1 MTSNEIAETDA
12 SALKWESLDFG
23 ARNRL
28 VELISSGMPT
38 VMMADFLGVQPNEL
52 QQLLE
57 CNELKQLIAKREAEE
72 RLMSMNSASQWD
84 VVENI
89 ALKNVLAELKSRPD
103 PEYSLRAA
111 MVANKAIRQHKNQ
124 GVNVV
129 EKLAEGGKTITLQL
143 SQNVVNQLQQTVQ
156 QTQVNVQ
163 LPQHDMKMQE
173 HKILDVFTAKDMERL
188 TEQRNGGR
196 EYEAFFE
203 EVTTLSKQPNIA
215 NAEAGSNVWLDE
227 VDKLIDSSSSS
238 TAASSANIEAT
249 TTK

>member
-1 MTSNEIAETDA
+1 MTKMTSNEIAETDA
-12 SALKWESLDFG
+12 PALKWESLDFG

-84 VVENI
+84 AVENI

-156 QTQVNVQ
+156 QTVQQTQVNVQ

-173 HKILDVFTAKDMERL
+173 QKILDVFTAKDMERL

-203 EVTTLSKQPNIA
+203 EVTTLSKQPNAA

-227 VDKLIDSSSSS
+227 VDKLIDSS
-238 TAASSANIEAT
+238 ASSAVTN
-249 TTK
+249 TK

>member
-12 SALKWESLDFG
+12 PTLKWESLDFG

-84 VVENI
+84 AVENI

-156 QTQVNVQ
+156 QTVQQTQVNVQ
-163 LPQHDMKMQE
+163 LPQQPIKMQE
-173 HKILDVFTAKDMERL
+173 QKILDVFTAKDMERL

-203 EVTTLSKQPNIA
+203 EVTTLSKQPNAA
-215 NAEAGSNVWLDE
+215 NAETGGNVWLDE
-227 VDKLIDSSSSS
+227 VDKLIDSSSTS
-238 TAASSANIEAT
+238 TNAAN
-249 TTK
+249 TK

>member
-12 SALKWESLDFG
+12 PALKWESLDFG

-84 VVENI
+84 AVENI

-156 QTQVNVQ
+156 QTVQQTQVNVQ
-163 LPQHDMKMQE
+163 LPQQPMKPQE
-173 HKILDVFTAKDMERL
+173 QKILDVFTAKDMERL

-203 EVTTLSKQPNIA
+203 EVTTLSKQPNAA
-215 NAEAGSNVWLDE
+215 NAETGSNVWLDE
-227 VDKLIDSSSSS
+227 VDKLIDSSASSS
-238 TAASSANIEAT
+238 ATNI
-249 TTK
+249 K

>member
-1 MTSNEIAETDA
+1 MTSNEIAKTDA
-12 SALKWESLDFG
+12 PALKWESLDFG

-84 VVENI
+84 AVENI

-156 QTQVNVQ
+156 QTVQQTQVNVQ

-173 HKILDVFTAKDMERL
+173 QKILDVFTAKDMERL

-203 EVTTLSKQPNIA
+203 EVTTLSKQPNAA

-227 VDKLIDSSSSS
+227 VDKLIDSSASSS
-238 TAASSANIEAT
+238 SIAATN
-249 TTK
+249 TK